1 MALEV
6 QQRSVL
12 SAFAHDDP
20 DTLPNTDH
28 IPARIRM
35 SRRELSLI
43 VERLIMALDCPQG
56 MWPGV
61 RDFVLETIAVT
72 GAAGVDEF
80 ERAIAAREP
89 GRSWLSARLTP
100 DGIDAGGESLLLAGD
115 VIVNAL
121 LASAADDPAKPFVV
135 TGLAS
140 VIGYAGLEVRARYHG
155 YALTSQAD
163 HDAGTLRVLIERC
176 DADRD
181 ADVVQLLRDGV
192 EVSGEQWWRIYQPSN
207 FALSVESEL
216 SRTHTGVSET
226 LLHYSV

>member
-12 SAFAHDDP
+12 SAFANDDP
-20 DTLPNTDH
+20 ETLPHTDH

-43 VERLIMALDCPQG
+43 VERLVMALDCPQG

-72 GAAGVDEF
+72 GSAGLDEL
-80 ERAIAAREP
+80 ERAITAREP
-89 GRSWLSARLTP
+89 GRTWTGARVT
-100 DGIDAGGESLLLAGD
+100 DAGIDVAGESLLLAGD

-121 LASAADDPAKPFVV
+121 LAAAADDPTAPFIVS
-135 TGLAS
+135 GLES
-140 VIGYAGLEVRARYHG
+140 IVGSAGLEVRARYHG
-155 YALTSQAD
+155 YALTSEAD
-163 HDAGTLRVLIERC
+163 HDAGTLRISIAPCE
-176 DADRD
+176 ADRG
-181 ADVVQLLRDGV
+181 ADVVQLLRNGID
-192 EVSGEQWWRIYQPSN
+192 VSGEQWWRIYQPSN
-207 FALSVESEL
+207 FALSIESEL